1 MLGNGARSKATSST
15 GVAAAH
21 SLFSRFGGMIALAA
35 GGSYPYKTDEEAGS
49 GYSQLFLGDVEFVV
63 TDR

>member
-1 MLGNGARSKATSST
+1 
-15 GVAAAH
+15 
-21 SLFSRFGGMIALAA
+21 MIALAA